1 MITPPVIVLPGITA
15 SDLYDEYELPPEA
28 LWTTV
33 LKRGYERITLHPE
46 NQRYELL
53 EPARVAP
60 GGPFPLAY
68 EDLIEELRDG
78 LAEDQPGPVPVFP
91 FGYDWRMPL
100 RRIED
105 QLAAF
110 VQEVIERALLT
121 KHYRADNAFRENPC
135 VSLIGHSMGGLVI
148 AGYVAR
154 HTGRYIDKVVTL
166 GTPFQGSY
174 EAILKV
180 TTGTSEIG
188 DQSGKARERRMARM
202 TPALYHLLPATQ
214 GQVAGGGGSN
224 VNFFSPKA
232 WQPSVV
238 RAIEKQVDG
247 WDVSGSELFAEM
259 LTMAKSH
266 RDVISQL
273 QLSDGDGDPPRE
285 AITDAEWLAVV
296 GVDSRTRVGLR
307 VVHDDDEAPR
317 FDFRSMERRNDW
329 DSEDSADRYATGDG
343 TVHLRGAV
351 PPFLDE
357 SRIVCVAPGDFGY
370 WEVRDRTLAK
380 AVNFHGFLPTMN
392 MVHRLIVRFL
402 LDRADRYGNTWGRRL
417 PGVAQWRPPLRLR
430 EKVGVLRS

>member
-46 NQRYELL
+46 NQRYELR

-100 RRIED
+100 HWIED

-110 VQEVIERALLT
+110 VDEVMQRALLT
-121 KHYRADNAFRENPC
+121 KHYRNDNTFRENPC

-148 AGYVAR
+148 AGYIAR
-154 HTGRYIDKVVTL
+154 YTSRHIDKVVTL

-188 DQSGKARERRMARM
+188 EQSGKARERRMARM

-224 VNFFSPKA
+224 VDFFTPAA

-238 RAIEKQVDG
+238 HAIDRQVAG
-247 WDVSGSELFAEM
+247 WDVSGTELFAEM
-259 LTMAKSH
+259 LTMAKTH
-266 RDVISQL
+266 RDRISRL
-273 QLSDGDGDPPRE
+273 QLSDSDER
-285 AITDAEWLAVV
+285 TTVSDAEWLAVV

-307 VVHDDDEAPR
+307 VVPDEDEAPR
-317 FDFRSMERRNDW
+317 FDFRSTERRNDW
-329 DSEDSADRYATGDG
+329 DSEDAEHRYGTGDG
-343 TVHLRGAV
+343 TVHLRGAI

-380 AVNFHGFLPTMN
+380 AVNFHGLLPTMN
-392 MVHRLIVRFL
+392 MLHRLIMRFL
-402 LDRADRYGNTWGRRL
+402 LDREDRYGNTWGRRL
-417 PGVAQWRPPLRLR
+417 PGVAQWRPPLKLR
-430 EKVGVLRS
+430 EKA